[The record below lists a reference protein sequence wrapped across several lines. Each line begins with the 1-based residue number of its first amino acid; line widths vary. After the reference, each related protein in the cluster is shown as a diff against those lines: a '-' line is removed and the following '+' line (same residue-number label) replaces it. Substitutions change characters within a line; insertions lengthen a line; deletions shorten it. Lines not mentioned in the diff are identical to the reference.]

1 MGRVMATLGADL
13 QQARERAG
21 LSLDDLSARTKIRR
35 HMLESIERNEF
46 SSIPGGLLARG
57 YLRAYASEVG
67 LPAEVVVARYQ
78 TEFGTD
84 TPPLTEAYKHRTDAR
99 DLSHADHSNGTV
111 LLAILIA
118 ILGVWLY
125 VSQRPGNGA
134 VQEPVGTAGRAA
146 PAAAVTDTAPGPPGK
161 THAAAVDDAAA
172 MSLLRV
178 EINPTRV
185 VWVEATADGKRILY
199 ALISPDQRRVIE
211 ARQELLLRVGD
222 AGAFRYIVNG
232 VQGREVGGPGEV
244 REVRINRQ
252 NYSTFQQGPATSG
265 SVSR

>member
-1 MGRVMATLGADL
+1 MATLGADL

-35 HMLESIERNEF
+35 HMLESIERNDF
-46 SSIPGGLLARG
+46 ASIPGGLLARG

-67 LPAEVVVARYQ
+67 LPAEVITARYQ

-84 TPPLTEAYKHRTDAR
+84 APPLAAAYKHRADAW
-99 DLSHADHSNGTV
+99 DLSHADRSNGTV
-111 LLAILIA
+111 VLVILIA
-118 ILGVWLY
+118 IAGAWLY
-125 VSQRPGNGA
+125 VSQRPRREI
-134 VQEPVGTAGRAA
+134 VQQPVGTTGRA
-146 PAAAVTDTAPGPPGK
+146 PAAGAVTDAAPGPLREP
-161 THAAAVDDAAA
+161 HAAAVDDAAA
-172 MSLLRV
+172 MSLLKV

-211 ARQELLLRVGD
+211 ARQEFLLRVGD
-222 AGAFRYIVNG
+222 AGAFRYMVNG

-252 NYSTFQQGPATSG
+252 NYSTFQQTRATSD

>member
-1 MGRVMATLGADL
+1 MATLGADL

-35 HMLESIERNEF
+35 HMLESIERNDF
-46 SSIPGGLLARG
+46 ASIPGGLLARG

-67 LPAEVVVARYQ
+67 LPPEVIAGRYR
-78 TEFGTD
+78 TEFGRD
-84 TPPLTEAYKHRTDAR
+84 APPLAEAYKHRTDAW
-99 DLSHADHSNGTV
+99 DLSHGDHSNGPVV
-111 LLAILIA
+111 LVILIA
-118 ILGVWLY
+118 IVGAWLY
-125 VSQRPGNGA
+125 VSQRPRPEI
-134 VQEPVGTAGRAA
+134 VQQPVGTAGRA
-146 PAAAVTDTAPGPPGK
+146 PTAAAATDAAPGPLGEP
-161 THAAAVDDAAA
+161 HRAAVDDAVA
-172 MSLLRV
+172 MSLLKV

-211 ARQELLLRVGD
+211 ARQEFLLRVGD
-222 AGAFRYIVNG
+222 AGAFRYMVNG

-252 NYSTFQQGPATSG
+252 NYSTFQQTRATSD

>member
-1 MGRVMATLGADL
+1 MATLGADL

-35 HMLESIERNEF
+35 HMLESIERNDF
-46 SSIPGGLLARG
+46 ASIPGGLLARG

-67 LPAEVVVARYQ
+67 LPAEVIAARYQ

-84 TPPLTEAYKHRTDAR
+84 APPLAEAYKHRTDAW

-111 LLAILIA
+111 VLVILIA
-118 ILGVWLY
+118 IAGAWLY
-125 VSQRPGNGA
+125 VSQRPRSEI
-134 VQEPVGTAGRAA
+134 VQQPVGTAGRT
-146 PAAAVTDTAPGPPGK
+146 PAAGAVTDAAPGPLREP
-161 THAAAVDDAAA
+161 HAVAMDDAVA
-172 MSLLRV
+172 MSLLKV

-211 ARQELLLRVGD
+211 ARQEFLLRVGD
-222 AGAFRYIVNG
+222 AGAFRYMVNG

-244 REVRINRQ
+244 REMRINRE
-252 NYSTFQQGPATSG
+252 NYSTFQQTRATSD

>member
-1 MGRVMATLGADL
+1 MATLGADL
-13 QQARERAG
+13 QHARELAG

-46 SSIPGGLLARG
+46 SSVPGGLLARG
-57 YLRAYASEVG
+57 YLRAYAREVG
-67 LPAEVVVARYQ
+67 LPPEVIAARYQ

-84 TPPLTEAYKHRTDAR
+84 APPLAETYKYRTDAW
-99 DLSHADHSNGTV
+99 DLSQAEHPNATLV
-111 LLAILIA
+111 MVILIA
-118 ILGVWLY
+118 IVGAGLY
-125 VSQRPGNGA
+125 VSQRPRNEP
-134 VQEPVGTAGRAA
+134 VQQPVGTAGRAA
-146 PAAAVTDTAPGPPGK
+146 VAGAVTDAAPAPARE
-161 THAAAVDDAAA
+161 THAPSADEALAA
-172 MSLLRV
+172 MSLLKV

-211 ARQELLLRVGD
+211 ARQEFLLRVGD
-222 AGAFRYIVNG
+222 AGAFRYMVNG

-252 NYSTFQQGPATSG
+252 NYLTFQEARATSG

>member
-1 MGRVMATLGADL
+1 MATLGADL

-35 HMLESIERNEF
+35 HMLESIERNDF
-46 SSIPGGLLARG
+46 ASIPGGLLARG

-67 LPAEVVVARYQ
+67 LAPEVIAARYQ

-84 TPPLTEAYKHRTDAR
+84 APPLAEAYKHRTDAW
-99 DLSHADHSNGTV
+99 DLAQPDHSNGTIV
-111 LLAILIA
+111 LVILIA
-118 ILGVWLY
+118 IVGSWLY
-125 VSQRPGNGA
+125 VTQRPRRET
-134 VQEPVGTAGRAA
+134 VQQPVGTAGRSAVA
-146 PAAAVTDTAPGPPGK
+146 GAVTDAPPGPPREA
-161 THAAAVDDAAA
+161 HAAPLDDVGAL
-172 MSLLRV
+172 SLLKV

-211 ARQELLLRVGD
+211 ARQEFLLRVGD
-222 AGAFRYIVNG
+222 AGAFRYMVNG

-252 NYSTFQQGPATSG
+252 NYSTFQQTRATSG

>member
-1 MGRVMATLGADL
+1 MATLGADL
-13 QQARERAG
+13 QHARELAG

-57 YLRAYASEVG
+57 YLRAYAREVG
-67 LPAEVVVARYQ
+67 LPPEVIAARYQ

-84 TPPLTEAYKHRTDAR
+84 APPLAEAYKYRTDAW
-99 DLSHADHSNGTV
+99 DLSQAEHSNATLV
-111 LLAILIA
+111 MVILIA
-118 ILGVWLY
+118 LVGVGLY
-125 VSQRPGNGA
+125 VSQRPRNEP
-134 VQEPVGTAGRAA
+134 VQQPVGTAGRAA
-146 PAAAVTDTAPGPPGK
+146 VPGAVTDAAPAPARE
-161 THAAAVDDAAA
+161 THAPSADDALAA
-172 MSLLRV
+172 MSLLKV

-211 ARQELLLRVGD
+211 ARQEFLLRVGD
-222 AGAFRYIVNG
+222 AGAFRYLVNG

-244 REVRINRQ
+244 REVRITRQ
-252 NYSTFQQGPATSG
+252 NYLTFQQARATSDP
-265 SVSR
+265 VSR

>member
-1 MGRVMATLGADL
+1 MATLGADL
-13 QQARERAG
+13 QHARELAG

-35 HMLESIERNEF
+35 HMLESIERNDF
-46 SSIPGGLLARG
+46 ASIPGGLLARG

-67 LPAEVVVARYQ
+67 LAPEVIAARYQ

-84 TPPLTEAYKHRTDAR
+84 APPLAEAYKHRTDAW
-99 DLSHADHSNGTV
+99 DLSHSDHSNGTIV
-111 LLAILIA
+111 LVILIA
-118 ILGVWLY
+118 IVGAWLY
-125 VSQRPGNGA
+125 VSQRPRGEA
-134 VQEPVGTAGRAA
+134 VQQPVGTAGRTSGAGAATDAA
-146 PAAAVTDTAPGPPGK
+146 PQPLRE

-172 MSLLRV
+172 MSLLKV
-178 EINPTRV
+178 EINPRRV

-211 ARQELLLRVGD
+211 ARQEFLLRVGD
-222 AGAFRYIVNG
+222 AGAFRYMVNG

-244 REVRINRQ
+244 REVRINRE
-252 NYSTFQQGPATSG
+252 NYSTFQQARATSG

>member
-1 MGRVMATLGADL
+1 MATLGADL

-35 HMLESIERNEF
+35 HMLESIERNDF
-46 SSIPGGLLARG
+46 ASIPGGLLARG
-57 YLRAYASEVG
+57 YLRAYAREVG
-67 LPAEVVVARYQ
+67 LPGEVIAARYQ

-84 TPPLTEAYKHRTDAR
+84 APPLAVAYKHRTDAW
-99 DLSHADHSNGTV
+99 DLSQADRSNGTV
-111 LLAILIA
+111 VLVILIA
-118 ILGVWLY
+118 IAGAWLY
-125 VSQRPGNGA
+125 VSQRPRSEI
-134 VQEPVGTAGRAA
+134 VQQPVGTAGRA
-146 PAAAVTDTAPGPPGK
+146 PAAGAVTDAAPGPLREP
-161 THAAAVDDAAA
+161 HAAAVDDAVA
-172 MSLLRV
+172 MSLLKV

-211 ARQELLLRVGD
+211 ARQEFLLRVGD
-222 AGAFRYIVNG
+222 AGAFRYMVNG

-252 NYSTFQQGPATSG
+252 NYSTFQQTRATSD

>member
-1 MGRVMATLGADL
+1 MATLGADL

-35 HMLESIERNEF
+35 HMLELIERNDF
-46 SSIPGGLLARG
+46 ASIPGGLLARG

-67 LPAEVVVARYQ
+67 LPAEVIAARYQ
-78 TEFGTD
+78 TEFGRD
-84 TPPLTEAYKHRTDAR
+84 APPLAEAYKHRTDAW

-111 LLAILIA
+111 VLVILIA
-118 ILGVWLY
+118 IVGAWLY
-125 VSQRPGNGA
+125 VSQRPRSEL
-134 VQEPVGTAGRAA
+134 VQQPVGTAGRT
-146 PAAAVTDTAPGPPGK
+146 PAAGALTDAAPGPLRERDG
-161 THAAAVDDAAA
+161 AAVDDAVA
-172 MSLLRV
+172 MTLLKV

-211 ARQELLLRVGD
+211 ARQEFLLRVGD
-222 AGAFRYIVNG
+222 AGAFRYMVNG

-244 REVRINRQ
+244 REMRINRQ
-252 NYSTFQQGPATSG
+252 NYSTFQQTQATSG

>member
-1 MGRVMATLGADL
+1 MATLGADL

-35 HMLESIERNEF
+35 RMLESIERNDF
-46 SSIPGGLLARG
+46 ASIPGGLLARG
-57 YLRAYASEVG
+57 YLRAYAREVG
-67 LPAEVVVARYQ
+67 LPADVIAARYQ

-84 TPPLTEAYKHRTDAR
+84 APPLAVAYKHRTDAWDR
-99 DLSHADHSNGTV
+99 SRADHSNGTV
-111 LLAILIA
+111 VLVILIA
-118 ILGVWLY
+118 IVGAWLY
-125 VSQRPGNGA
+125 VSQRPRSEI
-134 VQEPVGTAGRAA
+134 VQQPVGTAGRA
-146 PAAAVTDTAPGPPGK
+146 PAAGAVTDAAPGPLREP
-161 THAAAVDDAAA
+161 HAAAVDDAVA
-172 MSLLRV
+172 LLKV

-211 ARQELLLRVGD
+211 ARQEFLLRVGD
-222 AGAFRYIVNG
+222 AGAFRYMVNG
-232 VQGREVGGPGEV
+232 VQGRDVGGPGEV

-252 NYSTFQQGPATSG
+252 NYSTFQQTRATSD

>member
-1 MGRVMATLGADL
+1 MATLGADL
-13 QQARERAG
+13 QHARELAG

-46 SSIPGGLLARG
+46 SSVPGGLLARG
-57 YLRAYASEVG
+57 YLRAYAREVG
-67 LPAEVVVARYQ
+67 LPPEVIAARYQ

-84 TPPLTEAYKHRTDAR
+84 APPLAEAYKYRTDAW
-99 DLSHADHSNGTV
+99 DLSQTDHSNATLV
-111 LLAILIA
+111 MVILIA
-118 ILGVWLY
+118 IVGAGLY
-125 VSQRPGNGA
+125 VSQRPRSEP
-134 VQEPVGTAGRAA
+134 VQQPVGTAGRTAVA
-146 PAAAVTDTAPGPPGK
+146 GAVTDTAPAPARETRAP
-161 THAAAVDDAAA
+161 TVDDTLAA
-172 MSLLRV
+172 MSLLKV

-211 ARQELLLRVGD
+211 ARQEFLLRVGD
-222 AGAFRYIVNG
+222 AGAFRYMVNG

-244 REVRINRQ
+244 REVRITRQ
-252 NYSTFQQGPATSG
+252 NYLTFQEARATSG